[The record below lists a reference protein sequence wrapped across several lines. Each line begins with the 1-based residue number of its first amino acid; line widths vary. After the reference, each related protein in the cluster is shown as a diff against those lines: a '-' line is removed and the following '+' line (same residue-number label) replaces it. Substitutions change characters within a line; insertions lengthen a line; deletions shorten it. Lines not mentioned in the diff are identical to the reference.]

1 MSENNNNN
9 ENGREPKN
17 HVFMLI
23 MIVLVIIFFMKFVFP
38 AMHLDTRT
46 PSSMLTGEEY
56 ESE

>member
-1 MSENNNNN
+1 MNENN
-9 ENGREPKN
+9 ENSKEPKN
-17 HVFMLI
+17 NIFMLI
-23 MIVLVIIFFMKFVFP
+23 MVVLVIIFFMKFVLP